1 MGKIGLKKPTDLQAV
16 YLNVMRICNE
26 MKELMAQI
34 DMIQLLLQKNKIRR
48 DLELKV
54 IIPVH
59 ISEGQATLS

>member
-1 MGKIGLKKPTDLQAV
+1 
-16 YLNVMRICNE
+16 

-59 ISEGQATLS
+59 ISEG